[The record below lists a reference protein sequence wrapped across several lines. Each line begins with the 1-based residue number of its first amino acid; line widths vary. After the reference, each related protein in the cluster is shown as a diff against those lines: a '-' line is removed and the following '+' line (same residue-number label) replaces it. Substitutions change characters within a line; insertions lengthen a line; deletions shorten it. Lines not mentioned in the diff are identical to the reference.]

1 MKILHLVFNLLAFIL
16 AESSLIKKG
25 LVSFKLFLTSD
36 LGLQGFQIANVLCF
50 FSAVIFCSLLLFS
63 HKYAWVF

>member
-25 LVSFKLFLTSD
+25 LVSFKLFLNSD
-36 LGLQGFQIANVLCF
+36 LGSQGFQIANALRF
-50 FSAVIFCSLLLFS
+50 FSTFIFCSLLLFS
-63 HKYAWVF
+63 HKYAWIF